1 VPLHV
6 TTRQG
11 HVAVLE
17 YLCSAGAN
25 VNLRDNVSTEL
36 DLCINNNNNKI
47 VLFSPLG
54 KGR

>member
-17 YLCSAGAN
+17 YLCNAGAN
-25 VNLRDNVSTEL
+25 VNLRDNVSAES
-36 DLCINNNNNKI
+36 DLAIK
-47 VLFSPLG
+47 
-54 KGR
+54 